1 MVEMA
6 SQVNQKEQPPP
17 RPDRRPPSVHETPEY
32 QRYLS
37 LASSPDDSLIPAT
50 VSDLVEKNR
59 QHNYVQII
67 QDLYQILKKLHSEN
81 KSLKQSVIDQEEI
94 IGIEVRLILRENTLL
109 RFHKFFLLE
118 SRNARSHIIFEIT
131 TRSTGKKIIQNMQC
145 CQFWPFFENWY
156 SWHH

>member
-94 IGIEVRLILRENTLL
+94 IGIEVRLIFRENTLL
-109 RFHKFFLLE
+109 RFHEFIFLE
-118 SRNARSHIIFEIT
+118 PRNARSHIIFEIT
-131 TRSTGKKIIQNMQC
+131 TRSTGKLT
-145 CQFWPFFENWY
+145 F
-156 SWHH
+156 

>member
-81 KSLKQSVIDQEEI
+81 KSLKRSVIDQEEI
-94 IGIEVRLILRENTLL
+94 IGIEVRLTFYVKIRYYVFT
-109 RFHKFFLLE
+109 KFLSF
-118 SRNARSHIIFEIT
+118 
-131 TRSTGKKIIQNMQC
+131 
-145 CQFWPFFENWY
+145 
-156 SWHH
+156 

>member
-94 IGIEVRLILRENTLL
+94 IGIEVRPFLRENTLL
-109 RFHKFFLLE
+109 RFHEFFCFQNQEMQDLISSLKLQLDQQV
-118 SRNARSHIIFEIT
+118 RSPFAKWAVHSVEI
-131 TRSTGKKIIQNMQC
+131 S
-145 CQFWPFFENWY
+145 
-156 SWHH
+156 